1 MVFGYFDMVNLEGFL
16 WGRGLGSVGWIFWLW
31 FVLLGLLQAVVGV
44 RPLRERAQSW
54 SDEVC
59 IGIDVIVCD

>member
-16 WGRGLGSVGWIFWLW
+16 WRRGLGTVGWIFWLW
-31 FVLLGLLQAVVGV
+31 FVLLGLLQAVVGL

-59 IGIDVIVCD
+59 IGIDVFVCD